1 LLAFKFLAVAALL
14 AFASGWNTGP
24 VVVGNMLLS
33 GSVNYKRSLLLTAAG
48 LMLGTSVGWP
58 AMKRSLVGSVS
69 LLSDAETVAVVFGV
83 SFLIMVVFSLLRIPV
98 SLSVVAVGSYLG
110 ASVAL
115 GFDVNGLKVATIIA
129 SWLLAPVLGAFVS
142 VAVEG
147 QLRRVYES
155 LNLIAAD
162 AFNRVSIQVAGFV
175 VAFALGT
182 NNVGLILGTYSAFEG
197 FNPFIFLLIAASAIL
212 GMVLLGKALAANIG
226 ERMVG
231 LTPSGTL
238 TAFLSSS
245 AILLVSTALEVPMS
259 VKMALIGSMIG
270 VGVSKKFWIINKS
283 FVGSTVASWF
293 GVALFSAFVTYVLL
307 L

>member
-1 LLAFKFLAVAALL
+1 VAVLL

-48 LMLGTSVGWP
+48 LTLGTAVGWS
-58 AMKRSLVGSVS
+58 AMEKSLVGSVS
-69 LLSDAETVAVVFGV
+69 LLSNPETVAVVFGV

-110 ASVAL
+110 ASIAL
-115 GFDVNGLKVATIIA
+115 GFEVNSLKVVTIIV
-129 SWLLAPVLGAFVS
+129 SWLLAPVLGAIVS
-142 VAVEG
+142 LAVEG
-147 QLRRVYES
+147 QLRRIYES
-155 LNLIAAD
+155 LNLIATD
-162 AFNRVSIQVAGFV
+162 AFNRVSTQLAGFT

-182 NNVGLILGTYSAFEG
+182 NNIGLILGTYSALEG
-197 FNPFIFLLIAASAIL
+197 FNPYILLLIAASAIL

-238 TAFLSSS
+238 TVFLSSS
-245 AILLVSTALEVPMS
+245 AILLVSTAFEIPMS

-270 VGVSKKFWIINKS
+270 VGVSKRLWIINKP
-283 FVGSTVASWF
+283 FIGYTMASWF
-293 GVALFSAFVTYVLL
+293 GVALFSALVTYVLL